1 MIVRLVQIVNTELV
15 RGPSDYCSSKRITDL
30 GHFCVFNL
38 NSSQPYQP
46 IFQWEGGFGK
56 FNLQVLRLGVEF
68 ERHIRLVLVGDLKL
82 EEVATV
88 NTRSYKQLFLLV
100 EVALVD

>member
-1 MIVRLVQIVNTELV
+1 MSV
-15 RGPSDYCSSKRITDL
+15 
-30 GHFCVFNL
+30 NL
-38 NSSQPYQP
+38 NAFNPP
-46 IFQWEGGFGK
+46 VGRNVGFETTQKSDTRGSAGRVK
-56 FNLQVLRLGVEF
+56 LDRHHRTVLA
-68 ERHIRLVLVGDLKL
+68 GDLKL